1 MNRNVY
7 GGVFIFQKL
16 SFLTLNLLPP
26 PKPAR
31 IEKKHF
37 QIVQLSLRSH
47 ALICNKY
54 REVLNFYDKKSFL

>member
-47 ALICNKY
+47 ALICN
-54 REVLNFYDKKSFL
+54 